1 MDHVQHDSHLLSFS
15 DNESIE
21 FTQQQITKKKKNSTI
36 KEHAVVK
43 ISSWPVRKKFGA
55 KRRLQNGI
63 TEGTA
68 WFKTMS
74 IKETKYYCLEYIN
87 ESSRSVSN

>member
-21 FTQQQITKKKKNSTI
+21 FTQQQMTKKKEKKKYSTI

-43 ISSWPVRKKFGA
+43 ISSWPDRKNFGA

-63 TEGTA
+63 TEGA
-68 WFKTMS
+68 ALSM
-74 IKETKYYCLEYIN
+74 IN
-87 ESSRSVSN
+87 QHKCYQHHCPE